1 MNAFK
6 LFGII
11 AVNNQDAIK
20 AIKDTGNMA
29 DKLAAGMG
37 KAFTKISKLA
47 VNCGKV
53 VAKGM
58 AVGTAAMTGLVVK
71 SMGLAGELEQN
82 IGGAEAVFQQ
92 YADRMKKEAAEAYST
107 MGLSQAKYLATANKM
122 GSLFKGAGFTT
133 EEAANKTVKA
143 MQRAADVASIM
154 GIDLDSAMES
164 IAGAAKGNFT
174 MMDNLGVA
182 INETTLA
189 NYALEKGIT
198 KSTAKMTTQEK
209 VGLAMEMF
217 LEKTADYA
225 GNYAKEN
232 DTLAGSL
239 TTAKAALQNFLSG
252 AGDAKALGKALTGTG
267 KIISKNLKK
276 LLPHLVEGFKEL
288 MTGLTPELPELLRT
302 TLPGIIEGAGE
313 MMAGIANA
321 LPDLID
327 VIIDVL
333 PETLQKLGKKAGQ
346 VWSKSVW
353 PLIQDFF
360 KFAFGIELPKWE
372 KIKLDFGVLFQNLD
386 IGEKAR
392 NVLSFIQDAF
402 NWIGENKEF
411 VKGAL
416 LAVGA
421 AFLVVKAAVN
431 PVGLALDA
439 LIAIIAL
446 VITNWEDVKTAVG
459 NAVTAVG
466 DFFGQTI
473 PQAWKDMCS
482 AIGNWW
488 HDHITAPI
496 QAAIDKLEEF
506 LGLEGTEGDYVPGI
520 TGTGGNSAGRANS
533 MYPGKGSRS
542 TYLMSNPRSKHY
554 VAGDDNL
561 DHVPAY
567 ATGLDFVPYDN
578 YLARLHYGET
588 VLTRKDADA
597 WRKGSTGNMAMLSAK
612 FDQMQETFIQVLEG
626 IRNQPVAINI
636 DSKTAAVLM
645 AKEMTKSIGNR
656 NIQSLMGMGG

>member
-11 AVNNQDAIK
+11 AINNQDAIK
-20 AIKDTGNMA
+20 ALKDTGNMA

-37 KAFTKISKLA
+37 KAFTKVGKLA

-53 VAKGM
+53 MAKGL

-71 SMGLAGELEQN
+71 GMGLAGELEQN
-82 IGGAEAVFQQ
+82 MGGAEVVFQEF
-92 YADRMKKEAAEAYST
+92 AESMKKTAAEAYQT
-107 MGLSQAKYLATANKM
+107 MGLSQSEYLATANKM
-122 GSLFKGAGFTT
+122 GSLFKGVGFSTA
-133 EEAANKTVKA
+133 EATDKTVEA
-143 MQRAADVASIM
+143 MQRAADVASVM
-154 GIDLDSAMES
+154 GIDVSVAMES
-164 IAGAAKGNFT
+164 IAGAAKNNFT
-174 MMDNLGVA
+174 MMDNLGVTV
-182 INETTLA
+182 NDTTLSM
-189 NYALEKGIT
+189 YALEKGID
-198 KSTAKMTTQEK
+198 KSVSKMTTQEK
-209 VGLAMEMF
+209 IALAMEMF
-217 LEKTADYA
+217 LDRTADSAGRYA
-225 GNYAKEN
+225 EEN
-232 DTLAGSL
+232 NTLAGSL

-288 MTGLTPELPELLRT
+288 MAGLTPELPELLRT

-459 NAVTAVG
+459 NAIDAVG
-466 DFFGQTI
+466 NFFGQTI

-520 TGTGGNSAGRANS
+520 TGTGGNSAGLARS
-533 MYPGKGSRS
+533 QFQGKGAKMAVNGMNDMANY
-542 TYLMSNPRSKHY
+542 TPGHAN
-554 VAGDDNL
+554 
-561 DHVPAY
+561 
-567 ATGLDFVPYDN
+567 GLDFVPYDN